1 VRKLPP
7 KDGHEP
13 EVPPGSSIAPVNP
26 DAGIPHGA
34 GVGDIFPD
42 QFGAMVQW
50 KAEGGE
56 GSGLKVTPV

>member
-1 VRKLPP
+1 VRKL
-7 KDGHEP
+7 
-13 EVPPGSSIAPVNP
+13 PPGSSIAPVNP

-42 QFGAMVQW
+42 QFGAMAQW

-56 GSGLKVTPV
+56 SSGPKVTLV